1 VGDVFGSFGALP
13 FPTRIEGQDAAMS
26 DNGSSNGNSAEI
38 QGRIKVLVVD
48 NQPAMRFG
56 IRRVIEDEEGMLVV
70 GEAGNAKEAL
80 RLAGE
85 TSPDVVVTD
94 LALGGGGGMGF
105 LRELKSLPHAPGVV
119 VHTADNS
126 EEAVFVSRLSGADSF
141 VYKGEEVARLIEAV
155 RDTHSGKR
163 VWFLGEERRNPESPA
178 RGNADEPALT
188 PREKEVFRLLVKR
201 YTNAEIADTLSIG
214 LQTTKNHVS
223 SVLRK
228 LGAERRSDIL
238 HR

>member
-1 VGDVFGSFGALP
+1 MNA
-13 FPTRIEGQDAAMS
+13 
-26 DNGSSNGNSAEI
+26 NGKSNGKLDEI
-38 QGRIKVLVVD
+38 QQEIKVLVVD
-48 NQPAMRFG
+48 NQPATRFG
-56 IRRVIEDEEGMLVV
+56 IRRAIDDEEGMLVV
-70 GEAGNAKEAL
+70 GEAGNAEEAL
-80 RLAGE
+80 RLTGK
-85 TSPDVVVTD
+85 TRPDVVVTD

-105 LRELKSLPHAPGVV
+105 LREVKSLPRPPGVV

-141 VYKGEEVARLIEAV
+141 VYKCEEVARLLEAV

-163 VWFLGEERRNPESPA
+163 VWFLGEERRNPEPLA
-178 RGNADEPALT
+178 RGNADEPPLT
-188 PREKEVFRLLVKR
+188 PREKEVFFLLVKR

-214 LQTTKNHVS
+214 VQTTKNHVS

-228 LGAERRSDIL
+228 LGAQRRSDIL

>member
-1 VGDVFGSFGALP
+1 
-13 FPTRIEGQDAAMS
+13 MS

-48 NQPAMRFG
+48 DQPTVRFG
-56 IRRVIEDEEGMLVV
+56 IRRAIDDEEDMLVV
-70 GEAGNAKEAL
+70 GEAGNTEDAL
-80 RLAGE
+80 RLIGE
-85 TSPDVVVTD
+85 TRPDVVLTD
-94 LALGGGGGMGF
+94 LTLGGGMGF
-105 LRELKSLPHAPGVV
+105 LRELKSLPHVPGVV

-141 VYKGEEVARLIEAV
+141 VYKGEEVARLLEAV

-163 VWFLGEERRNPESPA
+163 VWFLGEEPRNPESPA
-178 RGNADEPALT
+178 RGNADEPTLT

>member
-1 VGDVFGSFGALP
+1 L
-13 FPTRIEGQDAAMS
+13 FPTRIEGQDATMS
-26 DNGSSNGNSAEI
+26 DNGSSNGKSDET
-38 QGRIKVLVVD
+38 QGQIKVLVVD
-48 NQPAMRFG
+48 DQPTVRFG
-56 IRRVIEDEEGMLVV
+56 IRRAIDDEEDMLVV
-70 GEAGNAKEAL
+70 GEAGNTEDAL
-80 RLAGE
+80 RLIGE
-85 TSPDVVVTD
+85 TRPDVVLTD
-94 LALGGGGGMGF
+94 LTLGGGMGF
-105 LRELKSLPHAPGVV
+105 LRELKSLPHVPGVV

-126 EEAVFVSRLSGADSF
+126 EEAVFVSRLSGA
-141 VYKGEEVARLIEAV
+141 EVARLLEAV

-163 VWFLGEERRNPESPA
+163 VWFLGEEPRNPESPA
-178 RGNADEPALT
+178 RGNADEPTLT